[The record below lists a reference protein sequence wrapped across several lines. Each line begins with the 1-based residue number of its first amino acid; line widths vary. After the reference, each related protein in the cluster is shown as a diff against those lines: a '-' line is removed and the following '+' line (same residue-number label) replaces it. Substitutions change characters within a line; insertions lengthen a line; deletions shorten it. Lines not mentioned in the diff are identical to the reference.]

1 MTNESAERVVLS
13 YVYSGKPRT
22 DFDTKC
28 ADIAFNHQIP
38 LAVYL
43 AAEDLLGF
51 GFGPP
56 DVKNYLLEIEQ
67 DFAQEELV

>member
-1 MTNESAERVVLS
+1 MTIESAEQVVLS
-13 YVYSGKPRT
+13 YVYDKRRT
-22 DFDTKC
+22 SFDDTC

>member
-1 MTNESAERVVLS
+1 MTRKPTVPEKDAHAEK
-13 YVYSGKPRT
+13 Y
-22 DFDTKC
+22 
-28 ADIAFNHQIP
+28 P
-38 LAVYL
+38 LTIRFRANNTL
-43 AAEDLLGF
+43 QEQLGF

>member
-1 MTNESAERVVLS
+1 MTNEASEETLLS
-13 YVYSGKPRT
+13 YVYDKRRT
-22 DFDTKC
+22 SFDDAC

-38 LAVYL
+38 LPVYL